1 MHPSRQ
7 SVSRAT
13 GSVVEVCRVKRAMRA
28 SPLLT
33 AEIELCYA

>member
-13 GSVVEVCRVKRAMRA
+13 GSAAEVCRVKRAADA